1 MQQFIEA
8 AAKMLAGHVSLTA
21 DQIEQSITTPPKPEM
36 GDLAFPCFP
45 LAKTLKKAP
54 NAIAADLAEEVP
66 AGDLMAEVKAIGPYL
81 NFFIDKGALTQS
93 VLRAVVEAGE
103 DYGRSAV
110 GEGQTVVI
118 DFSSPNIAKHLS
130 VGHLR
135 STVLGK
141 ALYQLYSFLGYE
153 VVGINHLGDW
163 GTQFGQLFVAF
174 RRWGS
179 EERLKTEPVSV
190 LNEIYVRFHK
200 EAEQDESL
208 NDEARAWFKKLE
220 EGDEEAQALWARF
233 KEVSLAEFQKA
244 YDLLGVEFDSFS
256 GEAFFNDKMDA
267 TIERIS
273 AAGVAQMSEGAL
285 IVDVGEKMPPCL
297 LRRKDGA
304 TLYATRDICAAEYR
318 RDTYGADKILY
329 VVGSPQ
335 KLHFRQVFKVLELM
349 GHEWAAN
356 CTHVDFGQIL
366 FGEGKKMS
374 SREGNVVL
382 LMDVLS
388 EAISR
393 ARKTIEE
400 KNPDLE
406 DKDAVAEAV
415 GIGAVVFADL
425 SNRRIK
431 DASFSWNEILNFEG
445 ETGPYVQYTHVRT
458 CSVLEK
464 HGRPVDPEANLT
476 ALTEPEE
483 FELAKTMANFSDT
496 VQRAANDNEPSV
508 LARYLLDLCS
518 QFNNYYHK
526 HRVLGNAE
534 DVTNARVLLV
544 DCVRQVLANGMRL
557 MGLRAPTKM

>member
-8 AAKMLAGHVSLTA
+8 VAKVLAGQVPLEA
-21 DQIEQSITTPPKPEM
+21 GEIEQSISTPPKPEM

-45 LAKTLKKAP
+45 LAKTMKKAP
-54 NAIAADLAEEVP
+54 NAIAAELAEKVP
-66 AGDLMAEVKAIGPYL
+66 AGGLVAEVKAFGPYL
-81 NFFIDKGALTQS
+81 NFFIDRCALTES
-93 VLRAVVEAGE
+93 VLRAVAEAGE
-103 DYGRSAV
+103 GYGRSAT
-110 GEGQTVVI
+110 GDGQTVVI

-135 STVLGK
+135 STVIGK
-141 ALYQLYSFLGYE
+141 ALYQIYSSLGYK

-174 RRWGS
+174 KRWGS
-179 EERLKTEPVSV
+179 EERLKAEPIKE

-220 EGDEEAQALWARF
+220 EGDEEAKKLWTHF

-244 YDLLGVEFDSFS
+244 YELLGVEFDSFS

-267 TIERIS
+267 TIERIE
-273 AAGVAQMSEGAL
+273 ARGIAKMSEGAL
-285 IVDVGEKMPPCL
+285 VVDVGEKIPPCL

-318 RDTYGADKILY
+318 RGTYAADKILY

-335 KLHFRQVFKVLELM
+335 KLHFQQVFKVLELM
-349 GHEWAAN
+349 GHEWAEN

-366 FGEGKKMS
+366 FGEGKMS
-374 SREGNVVL
+374 SRKGNVIL
-382 LMDVLS
+382 LMDVLG

-393 ARKTIEE
+393 AKATIEE
-400 KNPDLE
+400 KNPNLE
-406 DKDAVAEAV
+406 DKAGVAEAV

-431 DASFSWNEILNFEG
+431 DVSFSWDEILNFEG

-464 HGRPVDPEANLT
+464 HGRPVDPKSSLD

-483 FELAKTMANFSDT
+483 FELAKTMASFSDT
-496 VQRAANDNEPSV
+496 VQRAANENEPSV
-508 LARYLLDLCS
+508 IARYLLDLCS

-534 DVTNARVLLV
+534 DVTHARVRLV

-557 MGLRAPTKM
+557 LGLRAPTKM